1 MPTTHGLKSDAPC
14 VGGPCSTR
22 APRPDPGRE
31 MVDDELGAV
40 VAAVCAKFPDHSRA
54 EVADLVSQS
63 YRHLQAGATV
73 TAHLIPLT
81 LNRSL
86 RLMRESTAPTR
97 HGMDADAAECSPLG
111 CRTG

>member
-1 MPTTHGLKSDAPC
+1 M
-14 VGGPCSTR
+14 STISH
-22 APRPDPGRE
+22 PGRRSDPRRE
-31 MVDDELGAV
+31 MFDDELGAV

-73 TAHLIPLT
+73 TGHLIPLT

-86 RLMRESTAPTR
+86 RLMRESTVPKG
-97 HGMDADAAECSPLG
+97 HGMDADAPRCTPLG